1 LCDATNIAP
10 PPMQRVTPTDN
21 VTGLE
26 IVARGTARGQG
37 KTEGFHERRVP
48 VSAWIRHGWTGRASD
63 PVAKLANERVEDAGK
78 ITRGLRFALSLL
90 AEPDRAQSERMKPQ
104 TEKVIQP
111 WVDRFDL
118 AIDRAFFSN
127 MEAEVTVLDDR
138 IAAPAERATWLRA
151 LHISG
156 QNLIED
162 AAASLA
168 RGGLRRLRAI
178 VRAQNT
184 FSGSFYK
191 AFPHLRP
198 AKPEA
203 AAVSE
208 EISP

>member
-1 LCDATNIAP
+1 MDEAAT
-10 PPMQRVTPTDN
+10 
-21 VTGLE
+21 
-26 IVARGTARGQG
+26 QG
-37 KTEGFHERRVP
+37 
-48 VSAWIRHGWTGRASD
+48 
-63 PVAKLANERVEDAGK
+63 
-78 ITRGLRFALSLL
+78 
-90 AEPDRAQSERMKPQ
+90 
-104 TEKVIQP
+104 
-111 WVDRFDL
+111 
-118 AIDRAFFSN
+118 
-127 MEAEVTVLDDR
+127 
-138 IAAPAERATWLRA
+138 ERARWLHE
-151 LHISG
+151 LHKSG
-156 QNLIED
+156 QILIED